1 MSVSSYLETHVAIV
15 GTTGAGKTV
24 TGKGYVEQLLAD
36 GRQVI
41 VIDPTGAWWGM
52 RSNAAGDGPG
62 LHIAVFGGLHGN
74 APLEADD
81 GFRLAEL
88 LIEQRV
94 PAIIDLSEFDEEEQ
108 REFALAFISR
118 LRTKPIGNLHL
129 VIDEADE
136 IAPELVPDSDA
147 FKLKR
152 ALAWIAKRGRIR
164 GFVLTIITQRPAD
177 IAKSV
182 LALAQTMVIHRLIA
196 PQDQAPIDRYLKS
209 HAAANVRKDVMGSLA
224 GLGRGERW
232 IYSPVEAVLERG
244 LSPALATFDSS
255 AAPVPG
261 QEASEPKALAD
272 VDFVALAEALAA
284 TRPASDPVAAADV
297 REPGAWDALVSRVA
311 AIETAI
317 APANRH
323 SGDANM
329 HAETLP
335 SEGAAPS
342 RLDDLGSVQDG
353 RTKCPRT
360 GPDAPRVI
368 GSLRTSAVTDVTAGE
383 TVSSRPAIR
392 GAAAL
397 QVLASI
403 TDRGAPSVTEEQ
415 WAFLAG
421 FARKGGTWS
430 TYRASLRAA
439 GLVEERAGRWGITPA
454 GDLATR
460 HWDALALCIGPDLVR
475 RWAAKQPSTGRLA
488 EVLLARWPRLMTRD
502 ELAAESS
509 LTASAGTF
517 STYLSRLRSRGMIE
531 LQGKQIRLNPAL
543 MEWQ

>member
-1 MSVSSYLETHVAIV
+1 MTVAAYLETHVAIV

-52 RSNAAGDGPG
+52 RANAAGDGPG
-62 LHIAVFGGLHGN
+62 LHIAVFGGLHSN

-94 PAIIDLSEFDEEEQ
+94 SAIIDLSEFDEEEQ
-108 REFALAFISR
+108 RAFALAFISR

-182 LALAQTMVIHRLIA
+182 LALAQTMVVHRLIA

-209 HAAANVRKDVMGSLA
+209 HAAANVRKEVMGSLA

-244 LSPALATFDSS
+244 LSPALTTFDSS
-255 AAPVPG
+255 AAPVAG

-284 TRPASDPVAAADV
+284 SRPTSDPIAAADA
-297 REPGAWDALVSRVA
+297 REPGAWDTLVSRVA
-311 AIETAI
+311 AIEAAI
-317 APANRH
+317 APANMH
-323 SGDANM
+323 PGDANM

-335 SEGAAPS
+335 LEGAAPS
-342 RLDDLGSVQDG
+342 QLDDLGSV
-353 RTKCPRT
+353 
-360 GPDAPRVI
+360 
-368 GSLRTSAVTDVTAGE
+368 RTSTQTDVPAGE
-383 TVSSRPAIR
+383 TANARHAIR

-403 TDRGAPSVTEEQ
+403 TDHRAPSVTEEQ

-430 TYRASLRAA
+430 TYKAALRGA
-439 GLVEERAGRWGITPA
+439 GLIEERGGRWQNTPA

-460 HWDALALCIGPDLVR
+460 QWEALALSPGPDLVR
-475 RWAAKQPSTGRLA
+475 RWAGKQPSSGRLA
-488 EVLLARWPRLMTRD
+488 EVLLKRWPQMMSRN
-502 ELAAESS
+502 ELAAGAT
-509 LTASAGTF
+509 LTANAGTF
-517 STYLSRLRSRGMIE
+517 TTYLGRLRSRGMLE
-531 LQGKQIRLNPAL
+531 ENGKQVRLNPAL